1 MIPAHRHPRQ
11 TPGLLRQGL
20 RADDP
25 GDVVA
30 AVADIEAD
38 ARGFGHLFTS
48 FATAVTQALENS
60 PASATTSSRTRVMAA
75 SSQILTQTPQ

>member
-11 TPGLLRQGL
+11 TPGRVRQGL

-38 ARGFGHLFTS
+38 AGVVGHLFTN
-48 FATAVTQALENS
+48 FPTAVAQALENS

-75 SSQILTQTPQ
+75 SSQMLTQTPQ